1 MEKITNDERLEVYLE
16 PIRSHRRGN
25 ILVDAPPQG
34 REPTGH
40 FRTTVGMISDSRS
53 QDNWACGHAKI
64 FHDHLEEIIQRAGIR
79 ENNKDIR
86 VCWRDGFVLYH
97 EPTLAAYHSGTYRQ
111 RGTIHHKKGTLA
123 YERAKGA
130 VEVEKLGVCLKF
142 LYDRWWKSYYEI
154 IKRKPQ
160 RFRDKIGKCVWR
172 GVTTGDPRRA
182 GNRFDLVEKWKG
194 KSDLIDV
201 GFNKIA
207 ESYNNACHH
216 RNGQCPE
223 RARPEHIKANLVA
236 PMVGWANHKYII
248 SSPGNMNES
257 GLSWKLASN
266 SVIIMPK
273 PCIYTWLLE
282 SKLVDG
288 RHFIQVKGDWS
299 DLEEKIQWCEENQD
313 KCEEIAN
320 NAREFAM
327 QFSDIKNENLLEDK
341 VLHEY
346 MK

>member
-1 MEKITNDERLEVYLE
+1 MMEKITNDERLEVYLE
-16 PIRSHRRGN
+16 PIRLHRKGN
-25 ILVDAPPQG
+25 SIIGAPPQG
-34 REPTGH
+34 SEPKGH
-40 FRTTVGMISDSRS
+40 FTTTIK
-53 QDNWACGHAKI
+53 NLHNEACDRPHAVAYR
-64 FHDHLEEIIQRAGIR
+64 HYLEKIIQRARIHG
-79 ENNKDIR
+79 NKDIR
-86 VCWRDGFVLYH
+86 VAYHDGFVLYH

-111 RGTIHHKKGTLA
+111 RGTIIHKKGTLA

-130 VEVEKLGVCLKF
+130 VDVEKLGVCLKF
-142 LYDRWWKSYYEI
+142 LYDRWWKSCYEI
-154 IKRKPQ
+154 IKRKPP

-172 GVTTGDPRRA
+172 GVTTGDPLRA

-207 ESYNNACHH
+207 ESYK
-216 RNGQCPE
+216 
-223 RARPEHIKANLVA
+223 RPAHIKANLVA
-236 PMVGWANHKYII
+236 PVVEWANHKYII

-282 SKLVDG
+282 SRLVAG

-320 NAREFAM
+320 NAREFVM